1 MIRQSRCLL
10 LLMVLTTVGLA
21 WPSDVAAQR
30 RPPSAARAGVAV
42 PRTYAPGIY
51 RPVTTTGLHP
61 GTTPGTPTSLLLP
74 VLSRVQFWI
83 WYRIRLVWVVLG
95 RVGVSVRLPRGISLS
110 ARVCVPLSWDDAY
123 DNTGSA
129 RLLITPRNAQVYVDG
144 QFLGLVGEFDGS
156 RQVPTVPTGAHEVQ
170 VYLEGYRSLTQKVL
184 FTRGTTLRIESAL
197 QPLTPGE
204 PPEPKPAPKAATL
217 RTDPY
222 QSHTQAPPHLVRV
235 NAPNPG
241 PCHSASTLPT
251 RSSSSTAGTLIA
263 RRERAG
269 LRLICPKVR
278 IRSKFGSR
286 ATAGTREASTFSA
299 VKRCR

>member
-30 RPPSAARAGVAV
+30 RPPSAPHTGVAV
-42 PRTYAPGIY
+42 PRTYASGY
-51 RPVTTTGLHP
+51 HRPVLRPAVT
-61 GTTPGTPTSLLLP
+61 TTPGTPILIITTRTIQGS
-74 VLSRVQFWI
+74 VLDLVSDSAGPG
-83 WYRIRLVWVVLG
+83 RIGARG
-95 RVGVSVRLPRGISLS
+95 GIRTPTPRHIPIRPRMRTLI
-110 ARVCVPLSWDDAY
+110 RYYAY

-156 RQVPTVPTGAHEVQ
+156 RQRLTVPTGAHEVQ

-197 QPLTPGE
+197 QPLAPGE
-204 PPEPKPAPKAATL
+204 PSEPKPAPRAATL

-222 QSHTQAPPHLVRV
+222 QSHTQAAPHLY
-235 NAPNPG
+235 G
-241 PCHSASTLPT
+241 
-251 RSSSSTAGTLIA
+251 
-263 RRERAG
+263 
-269 LRLICPKVR
+269 
-278 IRSKFGSR
+278 
-286 ATAGTREASTFSA
+286 
-299 VKRCR
+299 